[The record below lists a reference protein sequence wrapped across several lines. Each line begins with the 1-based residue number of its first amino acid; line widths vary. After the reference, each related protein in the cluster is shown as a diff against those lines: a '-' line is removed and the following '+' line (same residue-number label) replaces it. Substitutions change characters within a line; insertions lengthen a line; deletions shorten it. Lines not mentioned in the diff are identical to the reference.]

1 MNAHDKEKFLELID
15 NIYFTLN
22 FFDLVHFDGI
32 KGSKKENP
40 YVETY
45 SDVVWAVARTARN
58 NAKYARS
65 FSIFAENT
73 NCKNINNLTF
83 FPLRCNYTLN
93 RQAISGDKIIDQDK
107 LFEPNFKLKGNFD
120 NYIVSSILSLKG
132 IKKVIGE
139 VKNLPN
145 DNLKWKAYRLNNDS
159 ENIYFHFYDLDIWIS
174 ARCVSITEETKVYVF
189 LSNSYVSVADTDI
202 FKYSYGNSFAGLE
215 SYNIIVNETPNLISD
230 DDLFSI
236 DKNEDI
242 IKSAIDY
249 FKDSQEDP
257 FICSGSTDID
267 GEELRFISGSEN
279 ELKNLF
285 SLVCTAGIPLNVWQK
300 ASDYPTLSIDVKSST
315 DDGENASIATENM
328 EWEEASWSV
337 ITKNLPYDFLDSLI
351 SMLDVCLDLNTP
363 AGYAWEYN
371 DGSYDRQSGY
381 DKSPHIIT
389 INVEAPTS
397 AHDKIAAMVELSK
410 LENKFGKNK
419 IKMFLEASNDLCQ

>member
-1 MNAHDKEKFLELID
+1 MNAPDKEKFLELID

-32 KGSKKENP
+32 KGSKKEKP

-45 SDVVWAVARTARN
+45 SDIVWAVARTARN

-145 DNLKWKAYRLNNDS
+145 DNLKWKAYRLNNDF
-159 ENIYFHFYDLDIWIS
+159 ENIYFHFYDLDVWIA

-189 LSNSYVSVADTDI
+189 LSNSYVSVVDTDI
-202 FKYSYGNSFAGLE
+202 FRYSYGNRFDGLE

-230 DDLFSI
+230 DDLFSL

-242 IKSAIDY
+242 IKSAIEY
-249 FKDSQEDP
+249 FKESQEDP
-257 FICSGSTDID
+257 FICSSSELE
-267 GEELRFISGSEN
+267 GEELTFISGSED

-285 SLVCTAGIPLNVWQK
+285 SLVCRAGIPLQAWQE
-300 ASDYPTLSIDVKSST
+300 ASDYGKLSISVKSST
-315 DDGENASIATENM
+315 DSGENAFVATDQMQWDET
-328 EWEEASWSV
+328 SWV
-337 ITKNLPYDFLDSLI
+337 TITKKLPDDFLDELI

-363 AGYAWEYN
+363 SGHSWEYN
-371 DGSYDRQSGY
+371 DGSYDRESGY
-381 DKSPHIIT
+381 DKTAHIIT
-389 INVEAPTS
+389 IDIEAPTS
-397 AHDKIAAMVELSK
+397 AHDRMAAMVELSK

-419 IKMFLEASNDLCQ
+419 IEMFLKASNDICR